1 MKNAL
6 TRRIFWGEKDSAVL
20 EKPKMFFSFFCDTR
34 AASSF
39 CDLDEFVALKL
50 LQNFSQFYIADTV
63 ALLSQLLYQQG
74 TSDAVGRVVLAY
86 MIWRIISLTVSALKS
101 KLFPD

>member
-74 TSDAVGRVVLAY
+74 TSDAVGKGGVGVYGESYR
-86 MIWRIISLTVSALKS
+86 
-101 KLFPD
+101 